1 MYAKNLPL
9 RFWKQ
14 PFWQQWVR
22 VAKPTGD
29 FASLTPRK
37 IYIIPTRCGL
47 LYGVMLFA
55 LLAGSINYSVSLG
68 FFVTFLLTSLGNI
81 AMLHTWRN
89 LVHLDVRL
97 LKAKPVFV
105 GDHATVLMQV
115 REPKNRARFAI
126 NAQFIDNLLD
136 TEDLAANSTQSFSLP
151 IVTHKRGY
159 IACPRIRLHTEF
171 PLSLFH
177 AWAYVES
184 AFQFVV
190 YPKPIDFA
198 CKPNLTV
205 DNNLDGANNSNKGDD
220 EFNGHKAYQVGDAF
234 SRVNWKAS
242 SRGIGLLTK
251 QYSGSGQST
260 LWLDWDTTLG
270 LDTEACISQLSYWI
284 VEAFE
289 AQQTYGLRLPNLTL
303 NPNNTEA
310 HFHEAL
316 TALAL
321 M

>member
-1 MYAKNLPL
+1 MFAKILPL
-9 RFWKQ
+9 RFWMQ

-29 FASLTPRK
+29 FATLTPRK
-37 IYIIPTRCGL
+37 IYIIPTRWGL
-47 LYGVMLFA
+47 FYGVMLFA
-55 LLAGSINYSVSLG
+55 LLAGSINYAVSLG

-97 LKAKPVFV
+97 LHAKPVFV
-105 GDHATVLMQV
+105 GEHATVLMQI
-115 REPKNRARFAI
+115 RESKNRARFALA
-126 NAQFIDNLLD
+126 AQFVDDLLV
-136 TEDLAANSTQSFSLP
+136 TGDLAANKTQSFSLP
-151 IVTHKRGY
+151 IATHKRGY
-159 IACPRIRLHTEF
+159 MACPRIRLHTEF

-190 YPKPIDFA
+190 YPQPIDFA
-198 CKPNLTV
+198 RKPNLDA
-205 DNNLDGANNSNKGDD
+205 DNNLEGANTFNKGDD
-220 EFNGHKAYQVGDAF
+220 EFNGHKAYQIGDAF
-234 SRVNWKAS
+234 SRVDWKAS
-242 SRGIGLLTK
+242 SRGIGIFTK
-251 QYSGSGQST
+251 QYIGSGQST
-260 LWLDWDTTLG
+260 LWLDWDATLG
-270 LDTEACISQLSYWI
+270 LDTEDRISQLSYWI

-303 NPNNTEA
+303 NPNNTEG